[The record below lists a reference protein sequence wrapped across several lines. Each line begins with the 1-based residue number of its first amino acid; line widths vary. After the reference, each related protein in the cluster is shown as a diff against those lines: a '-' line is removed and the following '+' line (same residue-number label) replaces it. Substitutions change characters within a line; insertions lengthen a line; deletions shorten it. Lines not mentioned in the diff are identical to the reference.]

1 MCRLFLLLAAGLVA
15 SVPLCAQSAALAGE
29 LENDTYTSATREF
42 SIPMP
47 VLKELGG
54 TVTDTENVVTFTDS
68 YSTHISI
75 GCFPQD
81 ALQRWE
87 LETRGLRDY
96 LLYFFTEFVLADFSK
111 RFPGSKIESARFTPE
126 LMEGSL
132 ITYALLP
139 AGSYFEPKSAAAIPP
154 EKRVVAKRGTL
165 LFVRN
170 RYVYVLST
178 ELAERATKR
187 EGYET
192 TPEKENA
199 QLTARLTELVGRL
212 VFPPPRTR
220 TP

>member
-1 MCRLFLLLAAGLVA
+1 MLRLPTLLAGLLAATTMAAQNQPLVGR
-15 SVPLCAQSAALAGE
+15 VDGE
-29 LENDTYTSATREF
+29 TYVSATREF
-42 SIPMP
+42 SVPVP
-47 VLKELGG
+47 VLRELGG
-54 TVTDTENVVTFTDS
+54 TISDTENVVTFTDS
-68 YSTHISI
+68 FSTHISI

-111 RFPGSKIESARFTPE
+111 RFPGSKIESARFVPE
-126 LMEGSL
+126 LMDGAL

-139 AGSYFEPKSAAAIPP
+139 GGSYFEPKPAIPVPP
-154 EKRVVAKRGTL
+154 EKRVTAKRGTL

-170 RYVYVLST
+170 RQVYVLST

-187 EGYET
+187 DTYAT

-199 QLTARLTELVGRL
+199 QLTTRLTELAGRL
-212 VFPPPRTR
+212 IFPPPRPR

>member
-1 MCRLFLLLAAGLVA
+1 MCRLLSLLAAGLFA
-15 SVPLCAQSAALAGE
+15 CGTLTAQSPGLAGKI
-29 LENDTYTSATREF
+29 ENDVYTSATNEF
-42 SIPMP
+42 SIPVP

-111 RFPGSKIESARFTPE
+111 RFPGSKIESARFSPE
-126 LMEGSL
+126 LMDGAI

-139 AGSYFEPKSAAAIPP
+139 GGSYFEPKSATPVP
-154 EKRVVAKRGTL
+154 LEKRVMAKRGTL

-187 EGYET
+187 EGYES

-199 QLTARLTELVGRL
+199 QLTARLTELAGRL

-220 TP
+220 AP